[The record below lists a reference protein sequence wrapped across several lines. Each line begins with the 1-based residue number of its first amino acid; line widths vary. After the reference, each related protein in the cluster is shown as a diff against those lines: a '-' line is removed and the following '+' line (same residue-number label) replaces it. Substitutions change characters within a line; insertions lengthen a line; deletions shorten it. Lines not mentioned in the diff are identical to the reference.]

1 MGAAARRQAAGQV
14 DSHHARAGNI
24 VGAAQQ
30 LLCQLAAALT
40 DGHGTQCTVAGVG
53 VRAKDHFAAA
63 GKALAHILVDDCHVR
78 GHKDAAVLFGS
89 GQAKAVVILVDG
101 AAHSAQAVVAV
112 GEHIRDGELFQPGST
127 GGLDNA
133 HKGDVMACHGI
144 KLDLQVLG
152 IAAGVVCLHNIVGH
166 GAGLSRGNGS
176 GIKALCCQCSGCIAV
191 CGDPL
196 SARIVRTAGA
206 AFDHIQ
212 HLDSPLFLYFPARR
226 NCGHCPGSAG
236 LPLPCPVTAKPYL
249 FVIIA

>member
-1 MGAAARRQAAGQV
+1 M
-14 DSHHARAGNI
+14 
-24 VGAAQQ
+24 
-30 LLCQLAAALT
+30 
-40 DGHGTQCTVAGVG
+40 
-53 VRAKDHFAAA
+53 
-63 GKALAHILVDDCHVR
+63 R

-112 GEHIRDGELFQPGST
+112 GEHIRDGEFFQPGSA

-152 IAAGVVCLHNIVGH
+152 IAAGIVCLHNAVGH
-166 GAGLSRGNGS
+166 GTGLSRGNGS
-176 GIKALCCQCSGCIAV
+176 GIKTLCCQCCGCVAV
-191 CGDPL
+191 CGHPL

-226 NCGHCPGSAG
+226 NCGHCPGSAEF
-236 LPLPCPVTAKPYL
+236 PLPCPITAKPYL
-249 FVIIA
+249 PVIIA